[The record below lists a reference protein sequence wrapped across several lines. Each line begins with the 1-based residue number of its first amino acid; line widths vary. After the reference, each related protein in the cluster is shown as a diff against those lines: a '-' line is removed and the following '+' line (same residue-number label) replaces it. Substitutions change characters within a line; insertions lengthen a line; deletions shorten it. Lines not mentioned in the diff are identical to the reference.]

1 MQSFCNYLGI
11 LARFLPVLWLFGLG
25 SIALAQDFDEEFAF
39 ETAKKNILCKTAQF
53 LINQQNNN
61 NNQVAVDCQ
70 DLKSLETT
78 IPERFKDALWLVR
91 RFKDKRYETYG
102 KGKLEA
108 RLDKLTTDLTN
119 DLRKNK
125 KNPPNWEEGFKTLQA
140 DWRKLRDEVLP
151 NGTATT
157 KNQATEED
165 KNVAANKDNAAT
177 QADNDS
183 NSSPKS
189 SMLIYFILLA
199 MMGGIGFLVYQ
210 NLQLKQ
216 QMMLLEEDLQ
226 ERYSR
231 LDNRIDA
238 MTPLK
243 EFKSLSL
250 KLVQTNDQLSTL
262 MQEVINL
269 QVKTSDEERLSPEEI
284 YAQRTAHL
292 ESQYSADVQIYYAKP
307 YENSHYFLP
316 HDFRTEPTRENF
328 FKIEMHLDDAQQVFY
343 RIVDRSEYQNLPL
356 TQLDTTLKPYVELMN
371 HLNNPTRILTLEPGV
386 LEKKNNA
393 WVITKKAKV
402 LLE

>member
-1 MQSFCNYLGI
+1 
-11 LARFLPVLWLFGLG
+11 LA
-25 SIALAQDFDEEFAF
+25 
-39 ETAKKNILCKTAQF
+39 
-53 LINQQNNN
+53 
-61 NNQVAVDCQ
+61 
-70 DLKSLETT
+70 
-78 IPERFKDALWLVR
+78 
-91 RFKDKRYETYG
+91 
-102 KGKLEA
+102 
-108 RLDKLTTDLTN
+108 N

-140 DWRKLRDEVLP
+140 EWRKFRDEVLP
-151 NGTATT
+151 NGATT
-157 KNQATEED
+157 NTKNLATEED
-165 KNVAANKDNAAT
+165 KNAAAKKENLAAQT
-177 QADNDS
+177 DNDS

-216 QMMLLEEDLQ
+216 QIVLLEEDLQ

-231 LDNRIDA
+231 LDNRIDS

-250 KLVQTNDQLSTL
+250 KLVQTNDQLSAL

-292 ESQYSADVQIYYAKP
+292 ESQYTADVQIYYAKP

-343 RIVDRSEYQNLPL
+343 RIVDRSEYQNLAL

-371 HLNNPTRILTLEPGV
+371 HLNNPARILTLEPGV